1 MQSFPLFSYISKEEC
16 AFSSHI
22 SVVKALVWRILES
35 ERARARNKSASLL
48 SNCLLR
54 DPKPSTSWW
63 LFLTALAWAP
73 ETLGWRSRGLESSL
87 ESFPHIHLLLS
98 TPEGT
103 STWEDKSVLVIFSDE
118 GRCLRDKLGRFSD
131 GQISL
136 DGVPGNEARG
146 ALNPLSLGTCTLL
159 AADVA
164 LLSKTD
170 FRSKWCMGAPSFQIP
185 AVVQMKEEQRFYIK
199 EKKREK
205 IDIYQETSRC
215 LALFNPLH
223 SF

>member
-1 MQSFPLFSYISKEEC
+1 MQSFPLFSYISKEEW

-35 ERARARNKSASLL
+35 ERARARSKSASLL

-136 DGVPGNEARG
+136 DGVPGNKARG

-159 AADVA
+159 AAVTFRIEDVA

-185 AVVQMKEEQRFYIK
+185 AVVQMKEEQRFYNK
-199 EKKREK
+199 
-205 IDIYQETSRC
+205 
-215 LALFNPLH
+215 
-223 SF
+223 